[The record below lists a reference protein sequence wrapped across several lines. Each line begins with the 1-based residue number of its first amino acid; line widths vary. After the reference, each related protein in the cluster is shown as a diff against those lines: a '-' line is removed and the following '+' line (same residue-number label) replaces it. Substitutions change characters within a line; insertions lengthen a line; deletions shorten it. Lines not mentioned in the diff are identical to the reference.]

1 MCSYFLRS
9 YELGFKNPASAPESK
24 ITGAALADMYRSFIA
39 DYPIVSIEDPF
50 DQDDFDSYPSL
61 TASVKEQIV
70 RSQKNARKSL
80 EKLRVVAVLNCFV
93 FHPILL
99 FMLQVSDDLLVTNPT
114 RIQTGIDRKA

>member
-1 MCSYFLRS
+1 
-9 YELGFKNPASAPESK
+9 
-24 ITGAALADMYRSFIA
+24 MYRSFIA

-70 RSQKNARKSL
+70 RSQKNARKSI
-80 EKLRVVAVLNCFV
+80 EELRVVALLNCSV
-93 FHPILL
+93 LYPILL

>member
-1 MCSYFLRS
+1 
-9 YELGFKNPASAPESK
+9 
-24 ITGAALADMYRSFIA
+24 MYCSFIA

-50 DQDDFDSYPSL
+50 DQDDFDSYTSL

-93 FHPILL
+93 LHPILL

>member
-1 MCSYFLRS
+1 
-9 YELGFKNPASAPESK
+9 
-24 ITGAALADMYRSFIA
+24 MYRSFIA

-50 DQDDFDSYPSL
+50 DQDDFDSYTSL

-80 EKLRVVAVLNCFV
+80 ETLRVVAVLNCFV
-93 FHPILL
+93 LHPILL
-99 FMLQVSDDLLVTNPT
+99 FMLQVSDDLLVTSPT